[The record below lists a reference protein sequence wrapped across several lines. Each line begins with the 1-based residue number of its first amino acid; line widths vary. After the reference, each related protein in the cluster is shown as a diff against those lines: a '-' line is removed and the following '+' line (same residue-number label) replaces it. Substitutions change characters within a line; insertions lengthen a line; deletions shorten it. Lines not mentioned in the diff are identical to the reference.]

1 MPNKTIPMYI
11 GKKEIPKKEFLWRFL
26 LDKILR
32 SFAPCKIPKD
42 NIPKPETIFWRFSG
56 QNMTKKMK
64 NIVINWKVVCFL
76 GIVNE
81 EVKVF
86 KRKFLSKIKL
96 ISLVFF
102 TFI

>member
-1 MPNKTIPMYI
+1 MPNKTTLIYI
-11 GKKEIPKKEFLWRFL
+11 GKKGIPIKELFWNFL

-42 NIPKPETIFWRFSG
+42 KIPKPEIIFWRFSG
-56 QNMTKKMK
+56 ENMTKKMENK
-64 NIVINWKVVCFL
+64 VINWEIICFL

-86 KRKFLSKIKL
+86 NRKFSLKIK
-96 ISLVFF
+96 
-102 TFI
+102 